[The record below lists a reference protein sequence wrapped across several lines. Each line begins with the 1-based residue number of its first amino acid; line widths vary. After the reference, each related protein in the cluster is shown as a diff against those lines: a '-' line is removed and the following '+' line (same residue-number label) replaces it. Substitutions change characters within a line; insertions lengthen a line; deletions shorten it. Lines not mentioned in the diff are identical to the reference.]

1 MKLIINLFLLIFIKT
16 VAIGQTQNKFNLS
29 VDKNSNLQVKI
40 DTISKETFNKLEVS
54 RPIADYYTKN
64 SDSLLKVTLIKYSN
78 VLTYIDTCLVFIVK
92 KGKLSLCKYIP
103 EPYSKNQTDFK
114 LAGIENDYLVFEQI
128 GYEQV
133 EYLSYNPN
141 TKMYFYTSKYPHF
154 ISKNL
159 VFSYGNYYGEG
170 QFEIF
175 DIEENKRFSFDSFNW
190 LLVKLYII
198 NNEFYIEFSSNFSI
212 RENKYIKIS
221 LEI

>member
-64 SDSLLKVTLIKYSN
+64 SDSLLKVTLVKYSN